1 MYQRVLTTLDG
12 SALARAAL
20 PHVAHVVQAGSQVY
34 LLTVIPDREALRGDL
49 AGSAYE
55 FLTSGQSLDDLVEAT
70 YATAHAEAVARLA
83 DGRRYLAELGIDE
96 VERVIAEG
104 LPGNEIL
111 NALEQHGCDAIVM
124 GTRGH
129 GGLGREVLGSV
140 AEFVLRHA
148 GDAAVVLVGP
158 RAIQH
163 RRPG

>member
-12 SALARAAL
+12 SSLARAAL
-20 PHVAHVVQAGSQVY
+20 PHVAHVAHPATDVY
-34 LLTVIPDREALRGDL
+34 LLTVIPDRETLRRDL

-83 DGRRYLAELGIDE
+83 DGSRYLAELGVRE
-96 VERVIAEG
+96 VEQVIAEG

-111 NALEQHGCDAIVM
+111 NALEQLRCDAVVM

-148 GDAAVVLVGP
+148 GDTAVVLVGP
-158 RAIQH
+158 RAIQ
-163 RRPG
+163 RRQPS